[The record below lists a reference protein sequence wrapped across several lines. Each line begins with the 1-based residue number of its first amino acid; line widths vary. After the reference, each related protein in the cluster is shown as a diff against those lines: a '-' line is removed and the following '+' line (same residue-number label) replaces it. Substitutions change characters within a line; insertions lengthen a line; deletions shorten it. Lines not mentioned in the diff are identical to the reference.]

1 MRKIDQATLV
11 SSSSTGA
18 HAKISARSGDAR
30 SRHPKHDGSRR
41 ADQIQH
47 DDRLGPDTSKWEI
60 KDFLTFRINLLYR
73 LLDRQLKKM
82 LAEHHDLSIAEWRV
96 LGQLATNSPTT
107 VRDIAAKTYMAKSQ
121 ISRAAASLVRN
132 DYAVRSK
139 DAADERSAVFAITK
153 EGQKKYET
161 VMRMNRERQRRLIA
175 QLDLHERRVMFDAV
189 GRLISYVRGNI

>member
-11 SSSSTGA
+11 SSSSTGVQ
-18 HAKISARSGDAR
+18 AKISARSR
-30 SRHPKHDGSRR
+30 NVRLRHLKHDRSRR
-41 ADQIQH
+41 AGH
-47 DDRLGPDTSKWEI
+47 LRRDDRLGPDTSKWEI

-132 DYAVRSK
+132 HYAGRSK

-175 QLDLHERRVMFDAV
+175 QLDPHERGVMFDAV
-189 GRLISYVRGNI
+189 GRLIDYVRGSI